1 MITRRIFL
9 KRKSNKKIILFF
21 LCILFFLTIYI
32 YYFILN
38 NNKKFFIISENK
50 ENFYIIPED
59 RGGEKVLNLDK
70 KSLNL
75 QSQQIIE
82 NNIDKPEDLFF
93 TIQFYTNN
101 ELEKVSKFL
110 KKITNSDETIYNIKD
125 FYILSLNSQISKE
138 YFLLYKNFNNRENAK
153 NYCLNFLPKIE
164 NCLIVDTTKF

>member
-1 MITRRIFL
+1 MIARTIFL

-21 LCILFFLTIYI
+21 LCILFILTIYI
-32 YYFILN
+32 YYFIIS
-38 NNKKFFIISENK
+38 NNKKFYIIPENK

-82 NNIDKPEDLFF
+82 NNMNKPEDLFF

-110 KKITNSDETIYNIKD
+110 KKLTNSDEAIYNLKD
-125 FYILSLNSQISKE
+125 FYILSLNSEISKE
-138 YFLLYKNFNNRENAK
+138 YFLLYKNFNNREDAK
-153 NYCLNFLPKIE
+153 NFCLNFLSKIE

>member
-1 MITRRIFL
+1 MIARRIFL
-9 KRKSNKKIILFF
+9 KKKSNKKIILFF

-32 YYFILN
+32 FYFIIS

-50 ENFYIIPED
+50 ENFYIIPEN
-59 RGGEKVLNLDK
+59 RGGEKVMNLDK

-75 QSQQIIE
+75 QSQSIVE
-82 NNIDKPEDLFF
+82 NNINKPEDLFF

-110 KKITNSDETIYNIKD
+110 KKISNSDETIYNLKD
-125 FYILSLNSQISKE
+125 FYILSFNSEISKE
-138 YFLLYKNFNNRENAK
+138 YFLLYKNFNNREDAK
-153 NYCLNFLPKIE
+153 NYCLHFLPKIK